1 MSDNHGKPFCLK
13 IGEQYVPG
21 LVEIKDVLIA
31 KQKPGL
37 LEFCCLLKFSENIKF
52 KLNSNADLKSTKNLR
67 CL

>member
-1 MSDNHGKPFCLK
+1 MSDNNGKPFSLK

-37 LEFCCLLKFSENIKF
+37 LGFCRLLKFSENIKIQ
-52 KLNSNADLKSTKNLR
+52 A
-67 CL
+67 